1 MSIWGKYK
9 ATEVYYKHYVS
20 IILIKEEYIMKW
32 KGFRPAY
39 IIRQELHLT
48 VWQRIKR
55 VFL

>member
-1 MSIWGKYK
+1 MPVWGKYK
-9 ATEVYYKHYVS
+9 VTEVYCKHYVS
-20 IILIKEEYIMKW
+20 IILIKEW

-39 IIRQELHLT
+39 MIRQELHLT

>member
-1 MSIWGKYK
+1 MGQIQSHRGILQ
-9 ATEVYYKHYVS
+9 TLCVYNSDKGVIHN
-20 IILIKEEYIMKW
+20 EW

-39 IIRQELHLT
+39 MIRQELHLT